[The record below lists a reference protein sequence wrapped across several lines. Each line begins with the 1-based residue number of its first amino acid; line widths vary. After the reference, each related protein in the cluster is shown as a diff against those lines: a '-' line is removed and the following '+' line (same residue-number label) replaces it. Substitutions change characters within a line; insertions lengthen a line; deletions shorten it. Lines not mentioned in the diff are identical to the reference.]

1 MSEGKGEVFSAFLF
15 WYKRLDFL
23 KTLRYG
29 VWQSLQITL
38 KSNSNYTYTLIL
50 GEYFPPQGR
59 GRSLG

>member
-1 MSEGKGEVFSAFLF
+1 MVEISEGKGEVFSTFLF

-38 KSNSNYTYTLIL
+38 
-50 GEYFPPQGR
+50 
-59 GRSLG
+59 